1 MLELSQEQINFLKQH
16 YFYYVDVYNDNKY
29 AYVSGN
35 IGPNCPEFYNNESVE
50 KLIEE
55 IKKFGK
61 PLEDKNAIQF
71 KSLEGEFY
79 EISGDKLRFIDIHK
93 NRKTG
98 ELEVESPISK
108 SFNPRIRKIIEE
120 TDDFC
125 KVISRYTGD
134 YGDSSQ
140 YIQKVYKSIKAA
152 QTACIPALI
161 EQKNKFEK
169 QIGYIDQLLKEFSNV

>member
-16 YFYYVDVYNDNKY
+16 NFYYVEVNTDDKY

-35 IGPNCPEFYNNESVE
+35 IGPNRPEFYNNQSVE

-55 IKKFGK
+55 IKTFGK
-61 PLEDKNAIQF
+61 PLEDKNAIQY

-79 EISGDKLRFIDIHK
+79 EISGDRLRFIDMHK

-98 ELEVESPISK
+98 ELEVESPIHK
-108 SFNPRIRKIIEE
+108 SFNPRIKQIIEE

-125 KVISRYTGD
+125 KVISRYNGD
-134 YGDSSQ
+134 YGDGSQ
-140 YIQKVYKSIKAA
+140 YIKKVYKSFKAA
-152 QTACIPALI
+152 QTACIPLLI
-161 EQKNKFEK
+161 QYKNKFET
-169 QIGYIDQLLKEFSNV
+169 QIGYINQLLKEFN